1 MMPIR
6 FPLAALTAA
15 GLILAPL
22 ALAAQTAAPAPA
34 DPSTAAQEAEK
45 AVKAAGEAATGA
57 AAEAAGAAVEGAEG
71 AAKTLGER
79 LQGAADKAKEAA
91 DKAKEAAA
99 AAAVAAKTAADE
111 VAADARNIA
120 ENATTVVGLDGHA
133 FQLDADTVLSSSLTG
148 KTVTTS
154 DGAEAGTISDLII
167 SLDGRVEGIIL
178 NMGGFMGYGGRNVAV
193 GVDRLQIRDVIA
205 GVPQLEIKA
214 TKAELDATP
223 DFAPVKP
230 Q

>member
-1 MMPIR
+1 MPSR

-15 GLILAPL
+15 GLVLTPL
-22 ALAAQTAAPAPA
+22 AVPAQTSAPSP
-34 DPSTAAQEAEK
+34 TAQEAAD

-57 AAEAAGAAVEGAEG
+57 AAEAAVEGAQG
-71 AAKTLGER
+71 AARTLGEK

-91 DKAKEAAA
+91 DAAKAAAA
-99 AAAVAAKTAADE
+99 AAAVAAKTAADQ

-120 ENATTVVGLDGHA
+120 ENATTVVGLDGQA
-133 FQLDADTVLSSSLTG
+133 FQLDGDTVLSSSLTG

-178 NMGGFMGYGGRNVAV
+178 NMGGLVGFGGRNVAV
-193 GVDRLQIRDVIA
+193 GVDRLQIREVIA
-205 GVPQLEIKA
+205 GVPQLEIDA
-214 TKAELDATP
+214 TKAALDATP
-223 DFAPVKP
+223 EFAPVKAP
-230 Q
+230 